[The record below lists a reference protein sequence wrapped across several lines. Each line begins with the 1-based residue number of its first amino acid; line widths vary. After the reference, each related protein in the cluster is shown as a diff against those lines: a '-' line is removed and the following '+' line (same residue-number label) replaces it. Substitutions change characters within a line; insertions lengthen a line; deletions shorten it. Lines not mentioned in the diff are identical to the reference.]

1 MDDDDR
7 TEHHQEHEPHH
18 PPSQE
23 ELDELQEHI
32 DQVRRK
38 VEADFG
44 PDGVGRMF
52 ADLSLPAEAK
62 APDQGSPDAE
72 RQREE
77 GPPMADR

>member
-1 MDDDDR
+1 MNDDR
-7 TEHHQEHEPHH
+7 TEQHPDHH

-52 ADLSLPAEAK
+52 ADLSLPDEAK
-62 APDQGSPDAE
+62 TRDDPTSEAARE
-72 RQREE
+72 REE